1 MRSRIRNRINR
12 LLWPIRFEGKPAQ
25 AGKGETAAAEAGPG
39 VAKPVLGDEPRA
51 RGFRPDIE
59 GLRAVA
65 IVSVLLCHAGVPFL
79 AGGYVGVDVFFV
91 ISGFLIT
98 KLLVGEMESRG
109 TISLRGFYARR
120 AKRLL
125 PLSALLLAVV
135 GVLSI
140 VIFSPLRATETS
152 GDIISSALY
161 VANWHFAAQSVDYFA
176 QGLEP
181 SPVLHLWSLAIEEQF
196 YLVWPTMMLAATWW
210 VRRRKKAVR
219 PTLRLLVLVV
229 FVASLVAGI
238 LLTDATPAAAYFST
252 FARGWELALGAA
264 LALLGTVKLPRP
276 AAATI
281 GWLGLAAIVYACFAF
296 DAQTAFPG
304 VAALVPCFGAAAL
317 ILAGTSVFA
326 KPGWAPEWVL
336 ALPPVRH
343 VGRVSYA
350 WYLWHWP
357 FLIFA
362 AALFGPLSVAA
373 GLAVVAAA
381 WVPSYASHL
390 LVEDPVRRA
399 RGLARLPNRALLLG
413 AACTAVAVLSGVLV
427 SNLQPTFR
435 TAASDEVA
443 GAAALPEQPQPQQ
456 TASAVRPNPLRAR
469 ADRSRVFY
477 DGCLVGIE
485 GTNSNRCLYG
495 DPHGKRTVIL
505 FGDSH
510 AMQYF
515 PPLEALANEKG
526 WRLVALTKA
535 ECSPGEVK
543 IRSMVADR
551 EYSQCDEW
559 RESAL
564 ERIETGDENS
574 IVVMSGDTAYT
585 AYGPHGEELSGEK
598 NAEVLQE
605 GYEKT
610 LRRIQAAGPK
620 TVVIRDTPASSADVP
635 SCVSEDLQHLQSC
648 AFPRPQEPD
657 REFDKR
663 AAEMV
668 PNTHLI
674 DLTAEICPSELCR
687 AVIGNALV
695 YRDKSHLTATFAR
708 TLMPWIATGL
718 AEAGLS

>member
-1 MRSRIRNRINR
+1 MRLKLRVHLKSLFRSPRRR
-12 LLWPIRFEGKPAQ
+12 PLH
-25 AGKGETAAAEAGPG
+25 
-39 VAKPVLGDEPRA
+39 DEPGSH
-51 RGFRPDIE
+51 GFRPDVE

-65 IVSVLLCHAGVPFL
+65 IVAVLVCHAGVPFL

-98 KLLVGEMESRG
+98 RLLLGEIERRR

-135 GVLSI
+135 GVLSLI
-140 VIFSPLRATETS
+140 LFSPLRATETS
-152 GDIISSALY
+152 GDIVSSALY
-161 VANWHFAAQSVDYFA
+161 VANWHFAAQSVDYFS

-196 YLVWPTMMLAATWW
+196 YLVWPGLMLAVTWW
-210 VRRRKKAVR
+210 FRRRGRPVR
-219 PTLRLLVLVV
+219 PVLILTVGLI
-229 FVASLVAGI
+229 FAASLAAGI
-238 LLTDATPAAAYFST
+238 LLTEQTPAAAYFST
-252 FARGWELALGAA
+252 FGRAWELALGAM
-264 LALLGTVKLPRP
+264 LALLGVVKLPRP
-276 AAATI
+276 AAALI
-281 GWLGLAAIVYACFAF
+281 GWLGLAAIVYACIAF
-296 DAQTAFPG
+296 TATTPFPG
-304 VAALVPCFGAAAL
+304 VAALVPTLGTAAL
-317 ILAGTSVFA
+317 ILAGSSLYA
-326 KPGWAPEWVL
+326 KRAGAPAWL
-336 ALPPVRH
+336 LSLPPVRH
-343 VGRVSYA
+343 VGRVSYS

-373 GLAVVAAA
+373 GLAVVAVA
-381 WVPSYASHL
+381 WVPSAASHWL
-390 LVEDPVRRA
+390 IEDPVRRSA
-399 RGLARLPNRALLLG
+399 ALSRLPNRAILLG
-413 AACTAVAVLSGVLV
+413 AACTAVAVFSGVL
-427 SNLQPTFR
+427 LTTAQPTFH
-435 TAASDEVA
+435 TAAVSEVK
-443 GAAALPEQPQPQQ
+443 GAAALPEQPRPQQ

-495 DPHGKRTVIL
+495 DPNGKHTLIL

-515 PPLEALANEKG
+515 PPLEALAEEND
-526 WRLVALTKA
+526 WRLIALTKA

-551 EYSQCDEW
+551 EYSQCDVW

-564 ERIETGDENS
+564 QRIEEGGKSAT
-574 IVVMSGDTAYT
+574 VVMSGDTAYT
-585 AYGPHGEELSGEK
+585 AYGEGGEELSGRA
-598 NAEVLQE
+598 NAEALQE

-610 LRRIQAAGPK
+610 LRRIQADGQRAI
-620 TVVIRDTPASSADVP
+620 VIRDTPASSSDVP
-635 SCVSEDLQHLQSC
+635 SCVSEDLQHLEAC
-648 AFPRPQEPD
+648 AFKQPREWD
-657 REFDKR
+657 REFDER
-663 AAEMV
+663 AVFAT
-668 PNTHLI
+668 PGSHLI
-674 DLTAEICPSELCR
+674 DLTAEICPGELCR

-708 TLMPWIATGL
+708 TLMPWIEAGL